1 MEQQYINNLKKIRI
15 EKGFT
20 QRQVASLMNLQCE
33 ARISQWENGVAV
45 PSIFNLFRLCQIY
58 QVTCHEAFSYLHPTN
73 PEQVDEVRHEHGLGL
88 LEGRGI

>member
-33 ARISQWENGVAV
+33 ARISQWENGVAR
-45 PSIFNLFRLCQIY
+45 PSIFNLFRICEIY
-58 QVTCHEAFSYLHPTN
+58 KIQM
-73 PEQVDEVRHEHGLGL
+73 EQAYSKQ
-88 LEGRGI
+88 